1 MTKNNLLQIRL
12 SDQELTDLDFVVA
25 NHPFLVVRNRSEYIV
40 AGIKR
45 DKHKIEELSESKTQQ
60 QIDLR
65 KRYEK
70 HKDDNLIQ
78 KQYDK

>member
-12 SDQELTDLDFVVA
+12 SDQELADLDFIVA
-25 NHPFLVVRNRSEYIV
+25 NHPFLIVRNRSEYIV

-45 DKHKIEELSESKTQQ
+45 DKHKISESKAQQ

-70 HKDDNLIQ
+70 HKDDTLSREENI
-78 KQYDK
+78 